1 LCTDLSKVFKEVIT
15 MKKTWNK
22 PFLEELDINKT
33 MAGPGLR
40 YVDTEQNDPDEQ
52 DADHYS

>member
-1 LCTDLSKVFKEVIT
+1 
-15 MKKTWNK
+15 MKRNWEK
-22 PFLEELDINKT
+22 PSLEILDVKMT